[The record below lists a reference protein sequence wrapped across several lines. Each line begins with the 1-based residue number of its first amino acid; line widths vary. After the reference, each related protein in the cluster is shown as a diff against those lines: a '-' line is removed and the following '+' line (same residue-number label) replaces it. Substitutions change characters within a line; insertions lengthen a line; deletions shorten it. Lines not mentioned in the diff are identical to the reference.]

1 MRARDIMTP
10 NPSVAVPDDSIAR
23 AATVMRDRHVEM
35 LPVIDNLRTRHL
47 VGVVTDHDIVV
58 RCVARG
64 YEVERPVGELMT
76 TASLAAVD
84 IEATP
89 EEVVA
94 LMNRRGLRRI
104 PVVDD
109 RARVVGVITLADV
122 AKRTRSSNALGLGW
136 ARAPVADRG
145 KTKAG

>member
-23 AATVMRDRHVEM
+23 AAALMRDRHVEM

-47 VGVVTDHDIVV
+47 VGVVTDRDIVT

-64 YEVERPVGELMT
+64 YEVERPVADLMT
-76 TASLAAVD
+76 TGALAAVN

-89 EEVVA
+89 EEVLA
-94 LMNRRGLRRI
+94 LMNRRGLRRV

-109 RARVVGVITLADV
+109 RARVVGVVTLADV
-122 AKRTRSSNALGLGW
+122 AKRTRFPSSYGVGT
-136 ARAPVADRG
+136 RAPMADHG
-145 KTKAG
+145 NAKMG